1 MQREKLVS
9 IIIAN
14 WNSKDDLEE
23 CLNSL
28 VKIDYK
34 NIEII
39 VVDNG
44 STDGSIE
51 LVEEYSRKIVLRLI
65 KYRTNLGFAIPNN
78 DGFKKA
84 KGEYILLLNNDTT
97 VEKDFLTKLVSVLE
111 KDEKSGVVQP
121 KIIFADS
128 RELQAGGSFLTNTG
142 FLYHFGF
149 GKNPKAAKYRKRME
163 IFSANG
169 ACMLI
174 KRSVIEEVGLF
185 DPDYFAYFEET
196 DFCWRVWLNG
206 YKILFVPSAV
216 IFHKGGKTAKRFASS
231 FINFHS
237 FKNRINTLIKNL
249 GTKELI
255 KILPLHL
262 LFCELATLVY
272 ILLAK
277 PKAAFAIQRA
287 IYWNIVNLGA
297 TLKKRLSVQN
307 RIRRIGDRKLMPQIM
322 RAVRPSYYYYLFTG
336 LERYED

>member
-9 IIIAN
+9 IIIVN
-14 WNSKDDLEE
+14 WNSKDDLAE

-111 KDEKSGVVQP
+111 KDEKIGVVQP

-128 RELQAGGSFLTNTG
+128 SLLQSGGSFLLYTG
-142 FLYHFGF
+142 FLYHFGY
-149 GKNPKAAKYRKRME
+149 GKNPKAAKYRKQME

-169 ACMLI
+169 ACILLR
-174 KRSVIEEVGLF
+174 RSVIEEVDLF
-185 DPDYFAYFEET
+185 DSDYFAYFEET
-196 DFCWRVWLNG
+196 DFCWRVWLAG
-206 YKILFVPSAV
+206 YKILFVPNAA
-216 IFHKGGKTAKRFASS
+216 IYHKGGRTAKRFASS
-231 FINFHS
+231 FINYHS
-237 FKNRINTLIKNL
+237 FKNRIVSLLKNL
-249 GTKELI
+249 GKRELL

-272 ILLAK
+272 IFLGK

-287 IYWNIVNLGA
+287 VYWNIVNLGS
-297 TLKKRLSVQN
+297 TLKKRVFVQN
-307 RIRRIGDRKLMPQIM
+307 RLRRIGDRKLMPQITKT
-322 RAVRPSYYYYLFTG
+322 VRLSYYYCLFTG